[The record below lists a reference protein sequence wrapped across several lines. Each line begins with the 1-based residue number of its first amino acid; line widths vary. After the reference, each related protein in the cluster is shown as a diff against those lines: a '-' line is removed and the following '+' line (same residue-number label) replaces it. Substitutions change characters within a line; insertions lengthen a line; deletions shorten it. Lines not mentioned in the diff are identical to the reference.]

1 MIYYIDTSEMFF
13 DDCSAYFI
21 NSKND
26 EFITCGKIAIPIVD
40 KDDSNF
46 INTAKEKYGI
56 NFFLDEQECSTEIY
70 TVPYINIFA
79 SDESGI
85 YAVTDDFPDTKSNKH
100 ICYINTESLTAYDLQ
115 CTLIE
120 FVNSINNGNFKK
132 QLNNQIA
139 SKDLTVYSNISDAK
153 KHIKLSKITDFIKI
167 NRHSPHLSITLH
179 K

>member
-13 DDCSAYFI
+13 DNCSAYFI

-26 EFITCGKIAIPIVD
+26 EFITCGKITIPIVD

-46 INTAKEKYGI
+46 INTAKEKYCI
-56 NFFLDEQECSTEIY
+56 NFFLDELDCSTEIY
-70 TVPYINIFA
+70 AVPYINIFA
-79 SDESGI
+79 SDESGV

-115 CTLIE
+115 YTLTE
-120 FVNSINNGNFKK
+120 FVNSINIGNFKK
-132 QLNNQIA
+132 QLNNIIA
-139 SKDLTVYSNISDAK
+139 SEDLTVYRNISDAK
-153 KHIKLSKITDFIKI
+153 KHIKISKITDFIKI
-167 NRHSPHLSITLH
+167 NGHSPYLSITLH

>member
-1 MIYYIDTSEMFF
+1 MIYYIDTSEIFF

-26 EFITCGKIAIPIVD
+26 KFITCGKIAIPIVD
-40 KDDSNF
+40 ENDSNF

-56 NFFLDEQECSTEIY
+56 NFFLDERDCSTEIY
-70 TVPYINIFA
+70 AVPYINIFA
-79 SDESGI
+79 SDESGV
-85 YAVTDDFPDTKSNKH
+85 YAVINDFPDTESNKH

-115 CTLIE
+115 CTLTE

-139 SKDLTVYSNISDAK
+139 SEDLTVYRNISDAK
-153 KHIKLSKITDFIKI
+153 EHIKLSKITDFTK
-167 NRHSPHLSITLH
+167 

>member
-26 EFITCGKIAIPIVD
+26 EFITCGKIATPIVN
-40 KDDSNF
+40 DDDWEF
-46 INTAKEKYGI
+46 IKAIKEKYGI
-56 NFFLDEQECSTEIY
+56 NFFLDERDCSTEIY

-79 SDESGI
+79 SDESGV
-85 YAVTDDFPDTKSNKH
+85 YAVINDFPDTESNKH
-100 ICYINTESLTAYDLQ
+100 ICYINTELQTAYDLQ
-115 CTLIE
+115 YTLTE
-120 FVNSINNGNFKK
+120 FVNSINNGEFNK

-139 SKDLTVYSNISDAK
+139 SKDLTVYHNISDAK
-153 KHIKLSKITDFIKI
+153 KHIKISKITDFTK
-167 NRHSPHLSITLH
+167 

>member
-1 MIYYIDTSEMFF
+1 MIYYIDTSEIFF

-56 NFFLDEQECSTEIY
+56 NFFLDERDCSTEIY
-70 TVPYINIFA
+70 AVPYINIFA
-79 SDESGI
+79 SDESGV
-85 YAVTDDFPDTKSNKH
+85 YAVTDDFPDTKSSKH

-115 CTLIE
+115 YTLTE

-139 SKDLTVYSNISDAK
+139 SEDLTVYSNISDAK
-153 KHIKLSKITDFIKI
+153 EHIKISKITDFIK
-167 NRHSPHLSITLH
+167 

>member
-1 MIYYIDTSEMFF
+1 MIYYIDTSEIFF

-26 EFITCGKIAIPIVD
+26 EFITCGKIAIPIVN

-70 TVPYINIFA
+70 AVPYINIFA
-79 SDESGI
+79 SDESGV
-85 YAVTDDFPDTKSNKH
+85 YAVINDFPDTKSNKH

-115 CTLIE
+115 CTLTE

-139 SKDLTVYSNISDAK
+139 SEDLTVYRNISDAK
-153 KHIKLSKITDFIKI
+153 EHIKLSKITDFIK
-167 NRHSPHLSITLH
+167 

>member
-13 DDCSAYFI
+13 DDCSAYFF

-40 KDDSNF
+40 EDDSNF

-56 NFFLDEQECSTEIY
+56 NFFLDERDCSTKIY
-70 TVPYINIFA
+70 AIPYINIFA
-79 SDESGI
+79 SDESGV
-85 YAVTDDFPDTKSNKH
+85 YAVINDFPDTKSNKH

-115 CTLIE
+115 CTLME

-132 QLNNQIA
+132 QLSNRIA
-139 SKDLTVYSNISDAK
+139 SKDLTVYRNISDAK
-153 KHIKLSKITDFIKI
+153 KHIKLSKITDFIK
-167 NRHSPHLSITLH
+167 

>member
-1 MIYYIDTSEMFF
+1 MTYYIDTGEIFF

-21 NSKND
+21 CSKDN
-26 EFITCGKIAIPIVD
+26 EFVTCGKIATPIVD
-40 KDDSNF
+40 GNDSNF

-56 NFFLDEQECSTEIY
+56 NFFLDEQDCSTEIY

-79 SDESGI
+79 SDESGV
-85 YAVTDDFPDTKSNKH
+85 YAVINDFPDTESNKH
-100 ICYINTESLTAYDLQ
+100 ICCIDTESPIAYDLQ
-115 CTLIE
+115 CTLTE

-139 SKDLTVYSNISDAK
+139 SEDLTVYRNISEAK
-153 KHIKLSKITDFIKI
+153 KFIKLSKITDFTK
-167 NRHSPHLSITLH
+167 

>member
-1 MIYYIDTSEMFF
+1 MIYYIDTSEIFF

-56 NFFLDEQECSTEIY
+56 NFFLDEHDCSTEIY
-70 TVPYINIFA
+70 AIPYINIFA
-79 SDESGI
+79 SDESGV
-85 YAVTDDFPDTKSNKH
+85 YAVTDDFPDTKSSKH

-115 CTLIE
+115 CTLTE
-120 FVNSINNGNFKK
+120 FVNSINNSNFKK

-139 SKDLTVYSNISDAK
+139 SKDLTVYRSISDAK
-153 KHIKLSKITDFIKI
+153 KHIKISKITDFIK
-167 NRHSPHLSITLH
+167 

>member
-1 MIYYIDTSEMFF
+1 MTYYIDTSEIFF

-40 KDDSNF
+40 ENDSNF
-46 INTAKEKYGI
+46 INVAKEKYGI
-56 NFFLDEQECSTEIY
+56 NFFLDERDCSTEIY
-70 TVPYINIFA
+70 AVPYINIFA
-79 SDESGI
+79 SDESGV

-115 CTLIE
+115 YTLTE

-132 QLNNQIA
+132 QLNRQI
-139 SKDLTVYSNISDAK
+139 SSEDLTVYCNISDAK
-153 KHIKLSKITDFIKI
+153 KHIKLSKITDFIK
-167 NRHSPHLSITLH
+167 

>member
-26 EFITCGKIAIPIVD
+26 KFITCGKIATPIAD
-40 KDDSNF
+40 GDDSNF

-56 NFFLDEQECSTEIY
+56 NFFLDERDCSTEIY

-79 SDESGI
+79 SDESGV
-85 YAVTDDFPDTKSNKH
+85 YAVINDFPDTESNKH
-100 ICYINTESLTAYDLQ
+100 ICRIDTESMTAYDLQ
-115 CTLIE
+115 YTLTE
-120 FVNSINNGNFKK
+120 FINSINNGNFKK
-132 QLNNQIA
+132 QLNNQIE
-139 SKDLTVYSNISDAK
+139 SEDLTVYRNISEAK
-153 KHIKLSKITDFIKI
+153 KHIKLSKITDFTK
-167 NRHSPHLSITLH
+167 